1 MSEIQALTPE
11 GTQHLMQKV
20 KTEKEDVFR
29 LSTMPT
35 ASADLLDVCLLYI
48 GATTATYEQGCFY
61 TCELV
66 SGSDPA
72 EYMWTNIT
80 PKVTTDSTMSITSTN
95 PIQNK
100 AITGGLQALQN
111 GVIVVYP
118 DEASLLDYINYSA
131 GQIVSVGTIAYC
143 VSERTWYKVTAID
156 SSTLAITWSPYN
168 PHIGGE
174 VTEGDAIHVDETDG
188 SVNVVADN
196 TTTFIST
203 TNYYA
208 WKDSSDNLVFTK
220 SATPNIGDTVYDETA
235 TAISDTVE
243 AYDSSNATIDVNS
256 VTYNRTSASDFH
268 TTAVSGLAPD
278 SEDFVINGNTL
289 GLSVDQRSYTG
300 TRAGFNS
307 LTPQQ
312 KSRVRILNITDEAGQ
327 GVTVVNTVANNNMN
341 PVTSNAV
348 FNFAIPKTLTTA
360 ITLGD
365 TQYTDAVALL
375 NEMAKLLNKTAY
387 WHQEA

>member
-1 MSEIQALTPE
+1 
-11 GTQHLMQKV
+11 
-20 KTEKEDVFR
+20 
-29 LSTMPT
+29 
-35 ASADLLDVCLLYI
+35 
-48 GATTATYEQGCFY
+48 
-61 TCELV
+61 
-66 SGSDPA
+66 
-72 EYMWTNIT
+72 
-80 PKVTTDSTMSITSTN
+80 MSITSTN
-95 PIQNK
+95 PIQNQ

-131 GQIVSVGTIAYC
+131 GQIVSIGTIAYC

-174 VTEGDAIHVDETDG
+174 VTEGDAIHVDDSDG
-188 SVNVVADN
+188 SVNVVTDN

-243 AYDSSNATIDVNS
+243 SYDSSNATIDVNS
-256 VTYNRTSASDFH
+256 VTYDRTSASDFH

-278 SEDFVINGNTL
+278 SEDFVVNGNTF